1 MPNNILHPSMQYFS
15 TKLKVRFSGSCLI
28 ESAIRYKHGIS
39 VNNYIVYEINKTIKT
54 TGSDLTLENCLFGEV
69 TLAKNADI
77 NKYKY
82 SCYGTGFD
90 RRGNV
95 SFPCGGFGQN
105 VLIFGVDISFFA
117 HIDT

>member
-1 MPNNILHPSMQYFS
+1 MQYFS

-39 VNNYIVYEINKTIKT
+39 VNNYIVYEINKTINT

-77 NKYKY
+77 LVIEL
-82 SCYGTGFD
+82 D
-90 RRGNV
+90 
-95 SFPCGGFGQN
+95 
-105 VLIFGVDISFFA
+105 LIEEEMFHFHVVDLVKLY
-117 HIDT
+117 